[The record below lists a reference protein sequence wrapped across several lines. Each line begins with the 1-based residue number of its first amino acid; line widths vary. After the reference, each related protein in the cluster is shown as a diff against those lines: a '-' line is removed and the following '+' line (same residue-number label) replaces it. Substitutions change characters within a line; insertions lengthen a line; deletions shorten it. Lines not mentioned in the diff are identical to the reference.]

1 MTSLG
6 VISEPELDFVS
17 CVLHMM
23 SPDEMRDQGITVS
36 VVDGLRVWAFG
47 NNFGQ
52 IEVIGAPADFAGKY
66 NISPRFLYE
75 ANNMAAMDDECEF
88 IIDGEMVRAVSTSG
102 SIEMRQAT
110 IWSVLPDTDFET
122 ITTATLS
129 QTGLHHLVFFGTT
142 DPATYINS
150 EFRERMTR
158 ATTVVIGNNS
168 LGLRTSFLECGGHSS
183 FRQQSAE
190 VTGPAG
196 EVSVDRNILRRM
208 CPVLERAGN
217 LPMTVSFDVANGSS
231 VVFSGANFRIVLPL
245 IEIGAARYHD
255 EVIGRLG
262 EATIEYT
269 IADDGRVRARLG
281 GQVIELALLDGR
293 TPVLRCSVELVSGIE
308 RTPDLLIEIDQQNQ
322 GRVFTK
328 YFTSEN
334 SVWATSDIRCD
345 ALESMIEQLHGLV
358 ADSEL
363 LGVYLASL
371 GICGDDLTLSY

>member
-23 SPDEMRDQGITVS
+23 SPDEMRDQGITVA

-52 IEVIGAPADFAGKY
+52 LEVIGAPADFVGRY

-75 ANNMAAMDDECEF
+75 ANNMATMDDECEF
-88 IIDGEMVRAVSTSG
+88 IIDGEMIRAVSMSG

-122 ITTATLS
+122 VTTATLA

-158 ATTVVIGNNS
+158 ATTVVIDNNS
-168 LGLRTSFLECGGHSS
+168 LGLRTSFSECGGHSS

-190 VTGPAG
+190 ITGPEG

-217 LPMTVSFDVANGSS
+217 SPMTVSFDAVSGSS

-245 IEIGAARYHD
+245 IETGAARYHD

-308 RTPDLLIEIDQQNQ
+308 RTPDLLTEIDQQNQ

-371 GICGDDLTLSY
+371 GICGDDLTLSF

>member
-36 VVDGLRVWAFG
+36 VVDGLRVWTFG

-66 NISPRFLYE
+66 NISPRFIYE
-75 ANNMAAMDDECEF
+75 ANNMAEMDDECEF
-88 IIDGEMVRAVSTSG
+88 IINGEMVRAVSTSG

-110 IWSVLPDTDFET
+110 IWSVLPDSDFET
-122 ITTATLS
+122 VTTATLA

-158 ATTVVIGNNS
+158 ATTVAIGNNS
-168 LGLRTSFLECGGHSS
+168 LGLRTSFLDCGGHSS

-190 VTGPAG
+190 VTGPVG

-371 GICGDDLTLSY
+371 GISGDDLTLSF

>member
-23 SPDEMRDQGITVS
+23 SPDEMRDQGITVA

-75 ANNMAAMDDECEF
+75 ANNMAEMDDGCEF
-88 IIDGEMVRAVSTSG
+88 ITDGEMIRAVSTSG

-110 IWSVLPDTDFET
+110 IWSVLPDTDFEA
-122 ITTATLS
+122 ITTATLA

-168 LGLRTSFLECGGHSS
+168 LGLRTSFSECGGHSS

-190 VTGPAG
+190 VTGPSG
-196 EVSVDRNILRRM
+196 EVPVDRNILRRM

-217 LPMTVSFDVANGSS
+217 LPMTVSFDAVNGSS

-293 TPVLRCSVELVSGIE
+293 TPVLRCSVELVSGID

-371 GICGDDLTLSY
+371 GISGDDLTLSF

>member
-6 VISEPELDFVS
+6 VINELELDFVS
-17 CVLHMM
+17 VVLQVM

-52 IEVIGAPADFAGKY
+52 LEVIGARANFAGRY
-66 NISPRFLYE
+66 NITPRFLYE
-75 ANNMAAMDDECEF
+75 AHNMAAMDDECEF

-102 SIEMRQAT
+102 SFEMRQAT

-122 ITTATLS
+122 VTTATLA
-129 QTGLHHLVFFGTT
+129 QTGLHHLVLFGTT

-150 EFRERMTR
+150 ELRERMTR
-158 ATTVVIGNNS
+158 TTTVVIGDNS

-196 EVSVDRNILRRM
+196 EVSVNRNILQRM
-208 CPVLERAGN
+208 CSVLERAGN
-217 LPMTVSFDVANGSS
+217 LPITVSFDAASGSFIE
-231 VVFSGANFRIVLPL
+231 FSGANFRVVFPL

-269 IADDGRVRARLG
+269 IAEDGRVRARLG

-293 TPVLRCSVELVSGIE
+293 TSVLRCSVELVSGIE
-308 RTPDLLIEIDQQNQ
+308 RTLDLLIEIDQQNQ
-322 GRVFTK
+322 GRVGTK
-328 YFTSEN
+328 YFTSDN
-334 SVWATSDIRCD
+334 SVWATVDIRCD
-345 ALESMIEQLHGLV
+345 ALESMIEQLRGLV
-358 ADSEL
+358 ADSDL
-363 LGVYLASL
+363 LGSYLASL
-371 GICGDDLTLSY
+371 GINGDDLTLSF

>member
-23 SPDEMRDQGITVS
+23 SPDEMRDQGITVA
-36 VVDGLRVWAFG
+36 VVDGLRMWAFG

-52 IEVIGAPADFAGKY
+52 LEVIGAPADFAGKY

-75 ANNMAAMDDECEF
+75 ANNMAEMDDECEF

-122 ITTATLS
+122 ITTATLA

-183 FRQQSAE
+183 FRQQSAK
-190 VTGPAG
+190 VTGPPG

-217 LPMTVSFDVANGSS
+217 LPMTVSFDAVNGSS

-293 TPVLRCSVELVSGIE
+293 TPVLRCSIELVSGID

-363 LGVYLASL
+363 LGMYLASL